1 MGISE
6 YKDFHQS
13 EIQLEKTREIDNEV
27 RISEKA
33 EMKKKF
39 NKNQKRI
46 TPWDFS
52 NDENARPPTLLKT
65 ESITDILIKQ
75 IHNLQNSYFKGQLRK
90 DFTVLQKALPLKLT
104 ATLNPSIVIS
114 SFLNFV

>member
-1 MGISE
+1 
-6 YKDFHQS
+6 
-13 EIQLEKTREIDNEV
+13 
-27 RISEKA
+27 
-33 EMKKKF
+33 MKKKF
-39 NKNQKRI
+39 DKNQKRI

-65 ESITDILIKQ
+65 ESITDILIEQ
-75 IHNLQNSYFKGQLRK
+75 IHNLQNSYFKGQLWK